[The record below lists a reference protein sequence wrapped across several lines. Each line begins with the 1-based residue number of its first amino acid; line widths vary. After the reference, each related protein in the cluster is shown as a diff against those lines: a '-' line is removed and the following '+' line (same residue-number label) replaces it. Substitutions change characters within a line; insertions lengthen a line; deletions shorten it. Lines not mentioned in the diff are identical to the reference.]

1 MYDICNLISVLTS
14 SISDESQPL
23 RIKSMQNKLNWI
35 SFVLEL
41 DRMLGDTMVEIVDYE
56 SRILL
61 KLVQFIQ
68 ERTAPLYKLI
78 KLASELDW

>member
-1 MYDICNLISVLTS
+1 VFIVVIHLSNSF
-14 SISDESQPL
+14 SIS
-23 RIKSMQNKLNWI
+23 I
-35 SFVLEL
+35 VTEL
-41 DRMLGDTMVEIVDYE
+41 DGMLGDTMVEIVDYE

-68 ERTAPLYKLI
+68 ERIEPLHKLV

>member
-1 MYDICNLISVLTS
+1 MSFAQISYVWKCGRLTVHC
-14 SISDESQPL
+14 L
-23 RIKSMQNKLNWI
+23 CI

-41 DRMLGDTMVEIVDYE
+41 DTMLGDTMVEIVDYE

-68 ERTAPLYKLI
+68 ERISPLHKLI
-78 KLASELDW
+78 NLASELDW

>member
-1 MYDICNLISVLTS
+1 MLNVQSLCIS
-14 SISDESQPL
+14 I
-23 RIKSMQNKLNWI
+23 
-35 SFVLEL
+35 VLEL
-41 DRMLGDTMVEIVDYE
+41 DGMLGDIMVEIVDYE

-68 ERTAPLYKLI
+68 ERIAPVHKLI

>member
-1 MYDICNLISVLTS
+1 
-14 SISDESQPL
+14 
-23 RIKSMQNKLNWI
+23 
-35 SFVLEL
+35 
-41 DRMLGDTMVEIVDYE
+41 MVEIVDYE

>member
-1 MYDICNLISVLTS
+1 
-14 SISDESQPL
+14 
-23 RIKSMQNKLNWI
+23 
-35 SFVLEL
+35 
-41 DRMLGDTMVEIVDYE
+41 MLGDTMVEIVDYE

-68 ERTAPLYKLI
+68 GKTAPLYKLI

>member
-1 MYDICNLISVLTS
+1 
-14 SISDESQPL
+14 
-23 RIKSMQNKLNWI
+23 MQNKLNCI

-68 ERTAPLYKLI
+68 ERIAPLYKLI
-78 KLASELDW
+78 KLTSELDW

>member
-1 MYDICNLISVLTS
+1 MYIVCIFEVASVCY
-14 SISDESQPL
+14 
-23 RIKSMQNKLNWI
+23 QNVLSVELWKDCFQSLCI

-68 ERTAPLYKLI
+68 ERIAPLHKLI

>member
-1 MYDICNLISVLTS
+1 MESPVLVTS
-14 SISDESQPL
+14 ACF
-23 RIKSMQNKLNWI
+23 LNGLCI
-35 SFVLEL
+35 SFVSEL
-41 DRMLGDTMVEIVDYE
+41 DGMLGDTTVEIAEYE

-68 ERTAPLYKLI
+68 ERIAPLHKLI

>member
-1 MYDICNLISVLTS
+1 
-14 SISDESQPL
+14 
-23 RIKSMQNKLNWI
+23 
-35 SFVLEL
+35 
-41 DRMLGDTMVEIVDYE
+41 MLGDTMIEIAEYE

-68 ERTAPLYKLI
+68 ERITPLHKLV

>member
-1 MYDICNLISVLTS
+1 MLVASTYCVNSVCM
-14 SISDESQPL
+14 P
-23 RIKSMQNKLNWI
+23 
-35 SFVLEL
+35 FVSEL
-41 DRMLGDTMVEIVDYE
+41 DGMLGDTMVEIAEYE

-68 ERTAPLYKLI
+68 ERVTPLHKLI

>member
-1 MYDICNLISVLTS
+1 M
-14 SISDESQPL
+14 ESQML
-23 RIKSMQNKLNWI
+23 VASAYSLNSLCI
-35 SFVLEL
+35 YIVSEL
-41 DRMLGDTMVEIVDYE
+41 DGMLGDTIVEIAEYE

-68 ERTAPLYKLI
+68 ERIAPLHKLI